1 MNNRKNL
8 DVISRIKTF
17 VKRQRYIKHNFPDE
31 LLLLKGKHVTN
42 NANQSI
48 IYFTVHRCASQFILD
63 ILRQCAS
70 DTGMTYVNLAS
81 YLWRG
86 GKLYGENTHD
96 VFKRLGYIYGP
107 FYGLD
112 REEFTLSIPKFDDFK
127 ILLMLRDP
135 RDVLTS
141 YYFHHA
147 YELYDNPAKEG
158 FVEERSRETLSKT
171 IDEWV
176 IEKSTVF
183 GDRYRTYLFTFAD
196 KPNVFVSKYE
206 DMIQDFNTWLDS
218 LQKFMHINVSAKTLD
233 TILEK
238 TDFRTDKEDVK
249 AHKRQVVP
257 GDHMRKL
264 KKETISHLNSEF
276 KEILETLNYSIS

>member
-1 MNNRKNL
+1 MHSRNL

-17 VKRQRYIKHNFPDE
+17 VKTQRYIKHNFPDE

-48 IYFTVHRCASQFILD
+48 IYFTVHRCASQFILN
-63 ILRQCAS
+63 ILRQCAL
-70 DTGMTYVNLAS
+70 DTGMTYVNIAS
-81 YLWRG
+81 YFWSG
-86 GKLYGENTHD
+86 GKLYSKNAND
-96 VFKRLGYIYGP
+96 LFKSLGYIYGP

-112 REEFTLSIPKFDDFK
+112 KEEFTLTIPKLDNFK

-147 YELYDNPAKEG
+147 YELYNNPAKEG
-158 FVEERSRETLSKT
+158 FVLERSRETLSKT

-176 IEKSTVF
+176 MEKSTVF
-183 GDRYRTYLFTFAD
+183 GDRYRTYLDKLAD
-196 KPNVFVSKYE
+196 KPNVFLSKYE
-206 DMIQDFNTWLDS
+206 DMIKDFNTWLDS
-218 LQKFMHINVSAKTLD
+218 LQEFMNINISAKTLS
-233 TILEK
+233 TIMQE
-238 TDFRTDKEDVK
+238 TDFSIQKENIK

-276 KEILETLNYSIS
+276 KEILEKLNYSIS

>member
-1 MNNRKNL
+1 M
-8 DVISRIKTF
+8 ISRIKTF
-17 VKRQRYIKHNFPDE
+17 VKTQRYIKHNFPDE
-31 LLLLKGKHVTN
+31 LLLFKGKHVTN

-48 IYFTVHRCASQFILD
+48 MYFTVHRCASQFILN
-63 ILRQCAS
+63 ILRQCAA
-70 DTGMTYVNLAS
+70 DTGMTYVNIAS
-81 YLWRG
+81 YFWRG
-86 GKLYGENTHD
+86 GKLYGGNTDD

-176 IEKSTVF
+176 IDKSTVF
-183 GDRYRTYLFTFAD
+183 RDRYRTYLSTFAD

-206 DMIQDFNTWLDS
+206 DMIRDFNTWLDS
-218 LQKFMHINVSAKTLD
+218 LQKFMHINVSAKTLSS
-233 TILEK
+233 IMQK
-238 TDFRTDKEDVK
+238 TDFCTAKEDVK

-276 KEILETLNYSIS
+276 KEILETLKYPISEE